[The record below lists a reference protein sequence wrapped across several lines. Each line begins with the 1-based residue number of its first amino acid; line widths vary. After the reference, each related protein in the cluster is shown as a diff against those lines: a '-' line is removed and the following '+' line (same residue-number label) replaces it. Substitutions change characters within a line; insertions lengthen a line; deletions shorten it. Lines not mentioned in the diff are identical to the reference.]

1 MKIGITCYPTYGGSG
16 AVATELGIALAARGH
31 EVHFI
36 TYQQPFRLPN
46 FLPRIFFHEVEVNR
60 YPLFEYP
67 PYDLALAVR
76 MHEVVRAQGLDLL
89 HCHYAI
95 PHATSAWIAREMLR
109 AGGDDVPVVT
119 TLHGTDITIVGQ
131 DPSYHAITKFSIERS
146 DATTAV
152 SEYLRR
158 ETVATFGCAGCSV
171 EVIPNFIDPGVYDR
185 GAHPPALSWL
195 VPRGRKVIMHV
206 SNMRPVKRVRDV
218 VQTFAR
224 INARV
229 PSVLFMVGDGP
240 DRVDAEQEARAL
252 EVHRS
257 VHFLGKL
264 EAVAPLLAGADL
276 FLLPSASE
284 SFGLS
289 ALEAMACGVPVIA
302 SRAGGLPEVV
312 RDGETG
318 ALCET
323 GDVEGMASAGIAILS
338 DPERWRAMSA
348 AAAADARARF
358 AQDAVITQYEALYTR
373 TVAAHPRTPRGAT
386 APAGV
391 PAVPAAPLGAAPL
404 GGLEPARAA
413 PDGTGPSL
421 GAGSPGVR

>member
-1 MKIGITCYPTYGGSG
+1 VKIGITCYPTYGGSG

-76 MHEVVRAQGLDLL
+76 MHQVVRAQGLDLL

-95 PHATSAWIAREMLR
+95 PHATSAWIAREMLQ

-158 ETVATFGCAGCSV
+158 ETVATFGCTGCNV
-171 EVIPNFIDPGVYDR
+171 QVIPNFIDPAVYDR
-185 GAHPPALSWL
+185 GAHPPALAWL

-206 SNMRPVKRVRDV
+206 SNFRPVKRVGDV
-218 VQTFAR
+218 VETFAR
-224 INARV
+224 INAEV

-240 DRVDAEQEARAL
+240 DRVEAEQAAR
-252 EVHRS
+252 VHDVQRS

-289 ALEAMACGVPVIA
+289 ALEALACGVPVVA
-302 SRAGGLPEVV
+302 SNAGGLAEVV

-318 ALCET
+318 ALCPV
-323 GDVEGMASAGIAILS
+323 GDVAGMASAGAHILA
-338 DPERWRAMSA
+338 DAGRWRAMSA
-348 AAAADARARF
+348 AAAADARDRF
-358 AQDAVITQYEALYTR
+358 AQDAVVSRYEELY
-373 TVAAHPRTPRGAT
+373 RGAI
-386 APAGV
+386 AKRPR
-391 PAVPAAPLGAAPL
+391 PQAAAAAASAA
-404 GGLEPARAA
+404 EP
-413 PDGTGPSL
+413 G
-421 GAGSPGVR
+421 